1 MTYAQ
6 MLLFLVQRIVAFS
19 LCTRT
24 TSCTSAGL
32 SCGNV
37 SATVRLSS
45 GTPGSGPWEKG
56 ELRPPPVPERHESKR
71 GN

>member
-1 MTYAQ
+1 MTIP
-6 MLLFLVQRIVAFS
+6 LFRAIAAFS

-32 SCGNV
+32 SCGNA

-56 ELRPPPVPERHESKR
+56 ELRPTPVPERQESKR